1 MTTGSFSDKKE
12 FPVLIASLLLLSFKT
27 GSFPLKP
34 QSSGAAGFTVQG
46 DLTGNDGGGAH
57 SYFSQ
62 IKCVTLAQKNEL
74 LH

>member
-12 FPVLIASLLLLSFKT
+12 LPVPITSLQLRTFKT
-27 GSFPLKP
+27 GGFPLKP
-34 QSSGAAGFTVQG
+34 QSSGAAGFAVQG
-46 DLTGNDGGGAH
+46 DLSGNDGGAH

-62 IKCVTLAQKNEL
+62 IKCVTLAQENEL